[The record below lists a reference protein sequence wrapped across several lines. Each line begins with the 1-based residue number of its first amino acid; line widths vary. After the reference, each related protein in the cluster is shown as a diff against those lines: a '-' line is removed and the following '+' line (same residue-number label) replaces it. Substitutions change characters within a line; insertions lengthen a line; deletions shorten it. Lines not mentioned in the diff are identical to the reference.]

1 MLSVFRVGRPLAS
14 AFASAAV
21 MPRRGVSKAALVYD
35 DLRASIIDLALKPGT
50 RLDKQEI
57 CGRLGISRQPLAEAV
72 VTFQPHAERNTR
84 YPIATGSVG
93 RTDSQGRYSL
103 RLIEPD
109 RPGAAVGEHSVTIST
124 SVGGSDAVPPAG
136 KPLPPAWR
144 DGSRT
149 FRVPANGT
157 SEANFEIKISEP
169 AKKKRK

>member
-1 MLSVFRVGRPLAS
+1 MRVEIRRPACYDPRMGRP
-14 AFASAAV
+14 F
-21 MPRRGVSKAALVYD
+21 VSSV
-35 DLRASIIDLALKPGT
+35 S
-50 RLDKQEI
+50 
-57 CGRLGISRQPLAEAV
+57 GRLVLVGLFGCLTAAAGGCQRSIVPVSGRVTLNGQPLAEAV

-93 RTDSQGRYSL
+93 HTDSQGRYSL